1 MTKLI
6 VTGDDFG
13 LAEPINE
20 AIEEA
25 HRQGILTCASLM
37 VGGQCA
43 ADAVERAYRLPSLKV
58 GLHLVVVEGKSVLP
72 PAAIPHL
79 VDTRGEFSTRLMSA
93 GIKFFFRPGIRRQLE
108 DEIRAQFIAFQ
119 KTGLPMDHANAHN
132 HMHLHPTILS
142 LILKVGQDFGLR
154 AIRLPFEPPLRSWH
168 ASGKELAGRL
178 VSSLFL
184 SPWIRLMRFRLR
196 RAGLRFNDYVF
207 GMSDS
212 GSMTADLL
220 LKLIEHLPPHGT
232 TEIYFH
238 PATRR
243 CPEIDR
249 TMPRYRHEEEY
260 KTLLS
265 MPVRDALMRAGVE
278 RIAFGDL

>member
-1 MTKLI
+1 MTKII

-13 LAEPINE
+13 LAEPINV
-20 AIEEA
+20 AIEQA

-37 VGGQCA
+37 VGGPSS
-43 ADAVERAYRLPSLKV
+43 ADAVDRATRLPSLKV
-58 GLHLVVVEGKSVLP
+58 GLHLVLVEGKAVLP
-72 PAAIPHL
+72 PAAIPDL
-79 VDTRGEFSTRLMSA
+79 VDTRGEFSTELVGA
-93 GIKFFFRPGIRRQLE
+93 GINFFFRPGIRRQLE
-108 DEIRAQFIAFQ
+108 DEIRAQFAAFQ

-142 LILKVGQDFGLR
+142 LIMKVGQDFGLR
-154 AIRLPFEPPLRSWH
+154 AIRLPFEPPLRAWH
-168 ASGKELAGRL
+168 ASGNQLAGRL
-178 VSSLFL
+178 SSSLFL

-196 RAGLRFNDYVF
+196 RAGLRFNDYIF
-207 GMSDS
+207 GMTDS
-212 GSMTADLL
+212 GAMTADLL
-220 LKLIEHLPPHGT
+220 VKLIEHLPPHGT

-238 PATRR
+238 PAIRR

-260 KTLLS
+260 RTLIS
-265 MPVRDALMRAGVE
+265 AAVMEALMRAGVE